1 MKHTFT
7 IFIAGSFLASSALAE
22 VTVKTEQLNPADP
35 AWKFKT
41 ISGPSKSDVAQ
52 RAVVTLAGNQWHVGG
67 GGGAALVNGR
77 LPDDPLE
84 LDEEAW
90 LSNGNMNDGS
100 ILLDL
105 GKVLPVAAVNTYSW
119 HENPP
124 DQGARG
130 PQVYTLSGS
139 ADGSNW
145 TKLAEVD
152 TRPNTTGQKW
162 NGQHGVSVADSNGEL
177 GDFRYL
183 RFALQRTRSP
193 LQPDLK
199 VTGTLFAEI
208 DVHTKDTLA
217 KAGDATAGP
226 DYSHIKEVIVVFKTH
241 FDIGYTDM
249 ASNVVTKYRTTM
261 MDQALKVVDA
271 NRDLPP
277 EQQFVWTIP
286 GWPMK
291 KITEDW
297 PGQTPERKQRVLE
310 AFKDGRFV
318 VHALPFTTHTELLEP
333 EDLVRGMR
341 FSSDLSRAAGKPLP
355 RDAKMT
361 DVPSHSWIMPTLL
374 RHAGVDFLHLGCNP
388 ASRSPQVPPLF
399 WWEGPDGSRVLTM
412 YSAQQYGTGLVP
424 PKDWPYHTWL
434 ALIHTGDNHGP
445 PTPDEVKK
453 LLDQAKQKLPGVK
466 VRIGR
471 LSDSADAI
479 ISEKAD
485 IPVVRGDM
493 PDTWIHGPMSD
504 PHGAKLARNIRP
516 AITTAELLNTML
528 RSWGVK
534 APDIHDTVAKAY
546 EQSLLYGEH
555 TWGGSQSWIT
565 GYGKDTKW
573 SYGDA
578 WRAERAAGRF
588 QRLESSWAEHT
599 AYIENAQRLIQ
610 PVLES
615 QMKTLAESVAQ
626 SGPRIVVF
634 NPLPWTR
641 MSSIASLKSADAR
654 FSGRFTGLY
663 SPSEPPSDP
672 RGLVDHFG
680 LRFELGEVPPLG
692 YRTFLRTGTVEPCY
706 YPEVRQEVAEI
717 HARSTTLKLDP
728 KAGVLASC
736 RRSGGQGRALAPA
749 NSEFGFGQVLYERF
763 DSNRVASYVQH
774 YVKISADWAFNELG
788 KPAMPSA
795 QAVPYQAASPTNFTV
810 NYTSSWLA
818 AEATMDA
825 QPSAQVP
832 FGLST
837 HVVLYNSE
845 LWRGMPFFDLEF
857 TIHNKPADPWPEAAW
872 VCLPFDIESPQF
884 RIGRLGSI
892 IDPAKDIV
900 PGANHDLF
908 AVDTGV
914 AVFGADGRGFG
925 ICPLDSPLV
934 SLGEPGGWKYTT
946 NATPKRAAV
955 FVNLFNNQWTTNFR
969 FWNEGT
975 WTSRIRIWMFDSY
988 DPWRSLIKPSLE
1000 ARFPLQAAV
1009 ADGPAGTLPLSA
1021 SGVAVATNAIRLSTN
1036 TPAIAYAG
1044 GGTVMVTAFGANP
1057 DGPGTLLRV
1066 WEMAGSSGEHTV
1078 TIPGKFAS
1086 ATPVNLRGEKLGHP
1100 LEIKNGKLVFTL
1112 PAYAPASFTLE

>member
-1 MKHTFT
+1 MNFPRYSIVGLNLGTALASLASAT
-7 IFIAGSFLASSALAE
+7 LLAAGSSPGSPP
-22 VTVKTEQLNPADP
+22 VEQ
-35 AWKFKT
+35 
-41 ISGPSKSDVAQ
+41 
-52 RAVVTLAGNQWHVGG
+52 VV
-67 GGGAALVNGR
+67 
-77 LPDDPLE
+77 
-84 LDEEAW
+84 
-90 LSNGNMNDGS
+90 
-100 ILLDL
+100 
-105 GKVLPVAAVNTYSW
+105 
-119 HENPP
+119 
-124 DQGARG
+124 
-130 PQVYTLSGS
+130 
-139 ADGSNW
+139 
-145 TKLAEVD
+145 
-152 TRPNTTGQKW
+152 
-162 NGQHGVSVADSNGEL
+162 
-177 GDFRYL
+177 
-183 RFALQRTRSP
+183 
-193 LQPDLK
+193 
-199 VTGTLFAEI
+199 
-208 DVHTKDTLA
+208 
-217 KAGDATAGP
+217 
-226 DYSHIKEVIVVFKTH
+226 VVFKTH

-261 MDQALKVVDA
+261 MDQAIKVVDA

-297 PGQTPERKQRVLE
+297 PGQTPERQQRVLE

-399 WWEGPDGSRVLTM
+399 WWEGPDGLRVLTM

-424 PKDWPYHTWL
+424 PKDWPYQTWL

-445 PTPDEVKK
+445 PTPDEVKR
-453 LLDQAKQKLPGVK
+453 LLDQAKEKLPGVK

-471 LSDSADAI
+471 LSDFADAI
-479 ISEKAD
+479 LAETSDAGGTNSAFRTPHSAL
-485 IPVVRGDM
+485 PVVRGDM

-504 PHGAKLARNIRP
+504 PQGAKLARNIRP

-528 RSWGVK
+528 RTWGVNT
-534 APDIHDTVAKAY
+534 PDIRDTVAQAY

-578 WRAERAAGRF
+578 WRSERAAGRF

-599 AYIENAQRLIQ
+599 AYIENAQGLIQ
-610 PVLES
+610 PVLEG

-641 MSSIASLKSADAR
+641 FGSFIMLENAARSFPVQRPWGGLQFPEDIGSAGVIARHGKHVGIQAWEA
-654 FSGRFTGLY
+654 
-663 SPSEPPSDP
+663 
-672 RGLVDHFG
+672 
-680 LRFELGEVPPLG
+680 PPLG
-692 YRTFLRTGTVEPCY
+692 YRTLVAAHAPEDWYRPESDAGQHMLSGPLRLKLNPSAGTVISA
-706 YPEVRQEVAEI
+706 VRSDA
-717 HARSTTLKLDP
+717 LG
-728 KAGVLASC
+728 KASLSVFPL
-736 RRSGGQGRALAPA
+736 
-749 NSEFGFGQVLYERF
+749 GFGHVLYERF
-763 DSNRVASYVQH
+763 DSNNVAAYVQR
-774 YVKISADWAFNELG
+774 YVKINADWALNELG
-788 KPAMPSA
+788 KPSMPSA
-795 QAVPYQAASPTNFTV
+795 QAVPYRAASPTNFTV
-810 NYTSSWLA
+810 RYTNSWIA
-818 AEATMDA
+818 AEGIMEAPA
-825 QPSAQVP
+825 SAEVP
-832 FGLST
+832 FGVT
-837 HVVLYNSE
+837 TRVVAYNT
-845 LWRGMPFFDLEF
+845 WCQPAYFDLEV
-857 TIHNKPADPWPEAAW
+857 TLHNKPADPWPEAAW

-908 AVDTGV
+908 AVDTGI

-946 NATPKRAAV
+946 NATPKRATV

-975 WTSRIRIWMFDSY
+975 WTSRIRIWMFDRY
-988 DPWRSLIKPSLE
+988 DPWTSLIKPSLE

-1009 ADGPAGTLPLSA
+1009 ADGPTGTLPLSA
-1021 SGVAVATNAIRLSTN
+1021 SGVAVATNAPGVST
-1036 TPAIAYAG
+1036 TGPKVAFAG
-1044 GGTVMVTAFGANP
+1044 GGSVLVTAFGANP
-1057 DGPGTLLRV
+1057 DGPGTLLRL
-1066 WEMAGSSGEHTV
+1066 WEMAGRSGPRHV
-1078 TIPGKFAS
+1078 LLPSGLAAQS
-1086 ATPVNLRGEKLGHP
+1086 VQPVDLRGRPIGERIPVKDGQFEVP
-1100 LEIKNGKLVFTL
+1100 VGAF
-1112 PAYAPASFTLE
+1112 APVSLLLHSPR